1 MQKVLIL
8 SKKMGG
14 TGEYMTIHP
23 HTYTYTHTH
32 THTHATHPKVIKSI
46 LKKQIG
52 SRIIHHLYVFSS
64 RIFFKS

>member
-23 HTYTYTHTH
+23 HTHTYTHTH
-32 THTHATHPKVIKSI
+32 TRNTPKGN
-46 LKKQIG
+46 KKYSKKTNRQQNYSPPLCFLI
-52 SRIIHHLYVFSS
+52 
-64 RIFFKS
+64 